1 MGHSEQTRRVFLK
14 TGAAA
19 MTLAQ
24 AGFSQGPPSP
34 TKKAKITSS
43 VMLWTLSGSFTDKL
57 ETAGKAGIQSAELV
71 TEYVQWS
78 DAETQKYKK
87 MAQSMGLGMDTI
99 LAQNEWTK
107 RPVTMVNPAHLDG
120 FLSDVKSAI
129 EWSKKLEVPQ
139 IILMSGN
146 DQPGMTHEA
155 QYASLLESAK
165 RAADLASAADVK
177 LIIEPLNSKVN
188 HKGYFLNN
196 CTEGLKLVKEVDN
209 PHFRLLFDIY
219 HEQVQVGNVIRTLT
233 EAEPYVAVY
242 HIADNPGR
250 NDPGTGEMNYDNIY
264 KAIQKTGY
272 SGYIT
277 MEYLPLGDQ
286 VASLTK
292 SVTEMRKS
300 VNSAPAGAATV

>member
-24 AGFSQGPPSP
+24 TGISQAPPSP

-43 VMLWTLSGSFTDKL
+43 VMLWTLSGSFPDKL
-57 ETAGKAGIQSAELV
+57 ETAGKAGIQSVELV
-71 TEYVQWS
+71 SEYGQWS
-78 DAETQKYKK
+78 DEDAQKYKK
-87 MAQSMGLGMDTI
+87 LAQSYGLGMDTL
-99 LAQNEWTK
+99 LAQADWTK
-107 RPVTMVNPAHLDG
+107 RPVTMVNPAHRDG
-120 FLSDVKSAI
+120 FLNDVKSSI
-129 EWSKKLEVPQ
+129 EWSKKLDIPQ

-146 DQPGMTHEA
+146 DQPGMTHEE

-165 RAADLASAADVK
+165 RATDLAAAAEVK

-286 VASLTK
+286 VSSLTK

-300 VNSAPAGAATV
+300 INSVPAVTPTA